1 MIRRNQ
7 KITYL
12 TYDYG
17 RYSETEYKDWLSNK
31 RVIIVGPAGY
41 LRGQNKGKWID
52 SFDVVVRVNHAI
64 PILFPEDYGTRTDV
78 LYHIFSHRNIEY
90 AGKKLIDIEEIDEWV
105 NAGVKWLVSRHGTN
119 SKRFKQ
125 VAPLI
130 DSKLPWCCIHHS
142 FTGKIDNAISSR
154 SPNTGVVAIMHLLSS
169 GIKSLTIT
177 GFDLYQSGVYQGY
190 GDISENE
197 DAREVNDRWH
207 DIESQITYLKK
218 IVIRDK
224 RIHIDT
230 QFEEVLYGKE
240 I

>member
-1 MIRRNQ
+1 MIRRDQ

-17 RYSETEYKDWLSNK
+17 RYSETEYKDFLTNK

-90 AGKKLIDIEEIDEWV
+90 VGKKLIDKSEIDDWV
-105 NAGVKWLVSRHGTN
+105 KAGVKWLVSRHGTN

-130 DSKLPWCCIHHS
+130 DSKIPWCCIHHS
-142 FTGKIDNAISSR
+142 FTGKIDNAIR
-154 SPNTGVVAIMHLLSS
+154 GRAPNTGIMAIMHLLSS

-190 GDISENE
+190 GDVGENE

-207 DIESQITYLKK
+207 DLEPQRQYLS
-218 IVIRDK
+218 
-224 RIHIDT
+224 RICIANKHRLFID
-230 QFEEVLYGKE
+230 EVLRKALYE
-240 I
+240 